1 MIKNPTMEI
10 LMTDNYVKFISEQV
24 HKEKVRGFTDVTI
37 NEDLE
42 FESEEFNDI
51 VEAVIDAL
59 AEDIQDLQE
68 LSPDTLKSY
77 RHKAVANIQKRG
89 IRSGRTGEKDPK
101 IAKRVAGV
109 AKAGGSKDKAKD
121 TAKYAKQYGK
131 QASKPMPND
140 DDKWDDE
147 YQKRDITHT
156 YMRASGRSA
165 KKPK

>member
-1 MIKNPTMEI
+1 MS
-10 LMTDNYVKFISEQV
+10 TDNYVKFISEQV
-24 HKEKVRGFTDVTI
+24 KQEKVRGFTDVTI

-42 FESEEFNDI
+42 FESEEFDDI

-77 RHKAVANIQKRG
+77 RHKAVANIQRRG

-101 IAKRVAGV
+101 IAKRVKGV
-109 AKAGGSKDKAKD
+109 AKAGGSEHQAKD

-131 QASKPMPND
+131 QASKDMPNN

-156 YMRASGRSA
+156 YMRASARAA
-165 KKPK
+165 KKTK

>member
-1 MIKNPTMEI
+1 MS
-10 LMTDNYVKFISEQV
+10 TDNYVKFISEQV
-24 HKEKVRGFTDVTI
+24 KQEKVRGFTDVTI

-42 FESEEFNDI
+42 FESEEFDDI

-77 RHKAVANIQKRG
+77 RHKAVANIQRRG

-101 IAKRVAGV
+101 IAKRVKGV
-109 AKAGGSKDKAKD
+109 GRAGGSEDQAKD

-131 QASKPMPND
+131 QASKDMPNN
-140 DDKWDDE
+140 DDKLDDE

-156 YMRASGRSA
+156 YMRASARAA
-165 KKPK
+165 KKTK

>member
-1 MIKNPTMEI
+1 MS
-10 LMTDNYVKFISEQV
+10 TDNYVKYISEQV
-24 HKEKVRGFTDVTI
+24 HKEKVRGFKDIAI
-37 NEDLE
+37 NEDLQ
-42 FESEEFNDI
+42 FDSEEFDDI

-59 AEDIQDLQE
+59 AEDVQDLQE
-68 LSPDTLKSY
+68 LSPELKSKY
-77 RHKAVANIQKRG
+77 LHKAVANIQKRG

-109 AKAGGSKDKAKD
+109 AKAGGSEDKAKD